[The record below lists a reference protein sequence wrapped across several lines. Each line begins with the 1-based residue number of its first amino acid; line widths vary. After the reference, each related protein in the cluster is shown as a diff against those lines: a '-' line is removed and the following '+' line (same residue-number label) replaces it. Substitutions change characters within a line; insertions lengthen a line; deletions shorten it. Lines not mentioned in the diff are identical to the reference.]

1 MCHWRSTR
9 QLLVFS
15 AASLR
20 TVARTIDPG
29 YHLERGYADFALCQ
43 DHRAVHLP
51 SRKMGRGSLEI
62 KVVVRACAV
71 WSAQFPVV
79 ESGPGFG
86 VSPPNYLYLVALPD
100 SDGISFDREQ
110 MCQTIDS
117 VGKNPNRGFSE
128 LDVFKRCSRI
138 HPCFA
143 RERPRWYGACVLLA
157 IQSALAPHSMRWRWL
172 A

>member
-1 MCHWRSTR
+1 MCHWKSTR

-20 TVARTIDPG
+20 TVARNIDPG

-62 KVVVRACAV
+62 KVVVRTCAV
-71 WSAQFPVV
+71 RRAQFPLV
-79 ESGPGFG
+79 ESEPGCG
-86 VSPPNYLYLVALPD
+86 VSPQSHLVAFPA
-100 SDGISFDREQ
+100 SDGFLLDLEQ

-117 VGKNPNRGFSE
+117 VGKNPKRVFW
-128 LDVFKRCSRI
+128 LDVFKRRSTV
-138 HPCFA
+138 HPGFA